1 MTEPLAER
9 MRPKHWKDFAGQ
21 QKLLSEDSSLRK
33 MIEQDHVPSMI
44 LWGPPGT
51 GKTSIARFIADKTK
65 LPFYQIS
72 AIDSGVKEIRAIL
85 ENAKNDGKAILFID
99 EIHRFNKSQQDA
111 LLGAVESGTITLI
124 GATTE
129 NPSFEVNR
137 ALLSRSQVFVLSE
150 LSKEDLE
157 MLIHKALKEDS
168 LLSQLNITIQEI
180 EALLYH
186 SGGDARRLYNVL
198 EIVINALDSPKVITN
213 DAVEK
218 IIQLK
223 SAYHDKSG
231 DLHYDLIS
239 AFIKSIRGSDPNAA
253 LFYLAKLLE
262 GGEAPEFIARR
273 LLILSSEDIGLANP
287 NALLLANTC
296 FEAVQKIGYP
306 ECDLILS
313 QTTLYLATSPKS
325 NSSYLA
331 IRKAQQLAK
340 EYSHLPIPL
349 ALRNAPT
356 KLMKELNYGKEYQ
369 YAHNFEGN
377 FASMEFLPPELKGTQ
392 IYSPSQNAKENE
404 IRAHLRNN
412 WKSKYGY

>member
-9 MRPKHWKDFAGQ
+9 MRPKQWEDFAGQ
-21 QKLLSEDSSLRK
+21 QKLLSENSSLRK

-85 ENAKNDGKAILFID
+85 ERAKADGKAILFID

-150 LSKEDLE
+150 LNKEDLE
-157 MLIHKALKEDS
+157 MLIHKAIKVDS
-168 LLSQLNITIQEI
+168 ILSQQNIMLQET

-198 EIVINALDSPKVITN
+198 EIVINALDSPKIITN

-273 LLILSSEDIGLANP
+273 LLILSAEDIGLANP

-296 FEAVQKIGYP
+296 FDAVQKIGYP

-325 NSSYLA
+325 SSAYTA

-349 ALRNAPT
+349 SLRNAPT

-377 FASMEFLPPELKGTQ
+377 FAAMEFLPPELKNTQ
-392 IYSPSQNAKENE
+392 IYTPSQNAKENE
-404 IRAHLRNN
+404 IRAQLRNN